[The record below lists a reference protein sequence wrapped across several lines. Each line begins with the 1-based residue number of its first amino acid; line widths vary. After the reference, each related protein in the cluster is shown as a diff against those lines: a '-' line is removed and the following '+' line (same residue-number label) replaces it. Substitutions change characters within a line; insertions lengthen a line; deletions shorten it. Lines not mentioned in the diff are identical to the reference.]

1 MKADTIIQLVGA
13 TKGLG
18 LSICDIARIIN
29 WDELA
34 EIAKKTTN
42 KIDDAVIATART
54 VLGVICKG

>member
-1 MKADTIIQLVGA
+1 MKPENIIKIVEVA
-13 TKGLG
+13 KGLG
-18 LSICDIARIIN
+18 LSLCDIARIIN

-42 KIDDAVIATART
+42 KIDDAIIATART